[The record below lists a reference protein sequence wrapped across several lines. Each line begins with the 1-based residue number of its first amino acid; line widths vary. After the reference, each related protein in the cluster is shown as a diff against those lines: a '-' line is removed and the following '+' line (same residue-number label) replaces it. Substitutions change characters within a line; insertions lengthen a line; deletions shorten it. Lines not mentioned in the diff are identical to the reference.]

1 MARVYLCMHTCQ
13 LDHDQVIG
21 HWSFAVIGSV
31 HGDKELSLL
40 IKTASPWTVAKA
52 SVGHFPRQEDR
63 HQSSRRGEREKYG
76 NVERVK
82 GLKKMS
88 WGSEGGGGWES
99 GYMIIRGETQGSR
112 SQAGYGEIK

>member
-1 MARVYLCMHTCQ
+1 MRKGNPSVESATMARVYLCMHTCQ

-88 WGSEGGGGWES
+88 GGVKGGDQD
-99 GYMIIRGETQGSR
+99 I
-112 SQAGYGEIK
+112 